1 MKIFITGATG
11 FVGSHLA
18 RRCIQDGNDVHLLLR
33 AASDPWRI
41 QDIFAKTKTY
51 IADLADADA
60 LKKIMAVVQP
70 DAIFHLATHSIYGA
84 QNVQGSDNEIIATN
98 FLGTV
103 NLMQAANEIPYSCF
117 INTGSPAEYGVRREP
132 IPMKETEACEPVH
145 AYGATKCAAALFGHY
160 LAKTRN
166 KPIITLRLFLP
177 YGPFGDA
184 KRLIPHA
191 ILSALHN
198 RDLRLGSAKAARDY
212 IYIDDVVDA
221 YMVGLEKAKEYRG
234 EIFNIAGGKQY
245 TLEDTV
251 RIILEKTKSPISVHW
266 NTKPAAEW
274 DSEFYEADITK
285 AEIMLGWKPK
295 RTFEEG
301 LEKTI
306 AWFRENGYYYKI

>member
-1 MKIFITGATG
+1 MKIFITGGTG

-18 RRCIQDGNDVHLLLR
+18 RRCVRDGHEVHLLFR

-41 QDIFAKTKTY
+41 RDILANIKTH

-60 LKKIMAVVQP
+60 LKKIMADASP
-70 DAIFHLATHSIYGA
+70 DAIFHLATQNIYGA
-84 QNVQGSDNEIIATN
+84 QNNQASDNDIIRTN

-103 NLMQAANEIPYSCF
+103 NLMQAADAIPYSCF

-132 IPMKETEACEPVH
+132 ISMKETDACEPVH
-145 AYGATKCAAALFGHY
+145 AYGATKCAAAIFGHY

-191 ILSALHN
+191 ILSALQN
-198 RDLRLGSAKAARDY
+198 RDLNLGNPKTGRDY
-212 IYIDDVVDA
+212 AYIDDVISA
-221 YMVGLEKAKEYRG
+221 YMLGLEKAREYAG
-234 EIFNIAGGKQY
+234 EIFNIGGGKQY
-245 TLEDTV
+245 TLENTV
-251 RIILEKTKSPISVHW
+251 RIILEKTKSPVSVSW

-274 DSEFYEADITK
+274 DSEFYEADIAK
-285 AEIMLGWKPK
+285 AKRMLGWQPK
-295 RTFEEG
+295 HTFEEG
-301 LEKTI
+301 IEKTI
-306 AWFRENGYYYKI
+306 AWFKENMRYYQ

>member
-18 RRCIQDGNDVHLLLR
+18 RRCVRDGHEVHLLLR
-33 AASDPWRI
+33 AASDLWRI
-41 QDIFAKTKTY
+41 KDAVAKVKTH
-51 IADLADADA
+51 IADLTDAVA
-60 LKKIMAVVQP
+60 LKKIMADARP

-84 QNVQGSDNEIIATN
+84 QNHQGNDEDIIKTN

-103 NLMQAANEIPYSCF
+103 NLMQAADEIHYSCF
-117 INTGSPAEYGVRREP
+117 INTGSPAEYGVRHTP
-132 IPMKETEACEPVH
+132 TPMKETDACEPVH
-145 AYGATKCAAALFGHY
+145 AYGATKCAAAIFGHY
-160 LAKTRN
+160 LAKTRR

-191 ILSALHN
+191 ILSALQN
-198 RDLRLGSAKAARDY
+198 RDLNLGSAATARDY
-212 IYIDDVVDA
+212 VYIDDVVEA
-221 YMVGLEKAKEYRG
+221 YMSGLEKAKKCKG

-245 TLEDTV
+245 TLKDTV

-285 AEIMLGWKPK
+285 AKTILGWKP
-295 RTFEEG
+295 RHTLDEG
-301 LEKTI
+301 IEKTI
-306 AWFRENGYYYKI
+306 AWFKENMYYYKM